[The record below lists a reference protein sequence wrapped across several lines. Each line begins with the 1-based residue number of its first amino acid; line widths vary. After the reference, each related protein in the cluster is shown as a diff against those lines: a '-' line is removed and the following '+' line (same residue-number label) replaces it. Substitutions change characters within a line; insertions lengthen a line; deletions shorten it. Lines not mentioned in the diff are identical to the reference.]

1 MPRLPGQVVLISG
14 GAGAFG
20 RATAAAIIAEDGAVV
35 LADIDVDAGE
45 EAAAAL
51 GDRAAFVH
59 CDVTEP
65 GSWKRAVAFCEERFA
80 PVTALVGN
88 AGTTAVHRVEDLTP
102 DEMLELTKVNQF
114 GAIYGMQAVF
124 GPMRK
129 AGGGSIVNITTMSAL
144 HGVGFN
150 AGYAAAKAAVR
161 GVTVCAAME
170 WAEHGIRVNTIAPG
184 MIASPM
190 AQGGQYAR
198 LSNFDERVK
207 AMVPLGRPGT
217 VDQVAAMTVFL
228 VSDEGSFCTGSDFV
242 IDGGQ
247 TAGRLRTLSA

>member
-1 MPRLPGQVVLISG
+1 M
-14 GAGAFG
+14 
-20 RATAAAIIAEDGAVV
+20 
-35 LADIDVDAGE
+35 
-45 EAAAAL
+45 
-51 GDRAAFVH
+51 
-59 CDVTEP
+59 
-65 GSWKRAVAFCEERFA
+65 
-80 PVTALVGN
+80 
-88 AGTTAVHRVEDLTP
+88 
-102 DEMLELTKVNQF
+102 
-114 GAIYGMQAVF
+114 
-124 GPMRK
+124 
-129 AGGGSIVNITTMSAL
+129 
-144 HGVGFN
+144 
-150 AGYAAAKAAVR
+150 R